1 MEDFEVRILPG
12 AQPSDY
18 ALPLLGRSVLAR
30 MADELR
36 KVTSGTLYWEGEDPP
51 ADAELIC
58 GSPEGTDVLT
68 VCLPCPLVTAETW
81 ARVTG
86 TLTAGGILLAKRS
99 DREET
104 LCPDQE
110 AVTTESAA
118 GFAEALRRL
127 RQRVNHGLLDSGVLL
142 WDPENSYIAPEALI
156 GPGTQILPGCQI
168 LGKTVIGT
176 GCQIGPYTLL
186 QDTVLGD
193 RVTVNQSQVL
203 ESSIGSGTAVGPFA
217 YVRPGSVVGEKCRV
231 GDFVEL
237 KKARI
242 GDGTKIAHL
251 TYVGDADLGKRVNI
265 GCGTVF
271 ANYDGKN
278 KFRSTVGDDVFIGC
292 NTNLISPVH
301 VADRVYIATGTTI
314 SEDVTESDSLVIGR
328 PRQNVKPGW
337 VKKRRESGKL

>member
-1 MEDFEVRILPG
+1 MEHFDVLILPG
-12 AQPSDY
+12 VQPSDY

-30 MADELR
+30 MADGLR
-36 KVTSGTLYWEGEDPP
+36 RVTDGTVWWDGEEPP
-51 ADAELIC
+51 ADAGVTC
-58 GSPEGTDVLT
+58 GRPESGDLLT

-81 ARVTG
+81 GRVTG
-86 TLTAGGILLAKRS
+86 KLLAGGITLAHRTG
-99 DREET
+99 EGET
-104 LCPDQE
+104 LCPEAE

-127 RQRVNHGLLDSGVLL
+127 RQRVNHGLLDQGVLL
-142 WDPENSYIAPEALI
+142 WDPENSYIAPEAVI
-156 GPGTQILPGCQI
+156 GPGTQILLGCQI
-168 LGKTVIGT
+168 IGKTVIGA

-193 RVTVNQSQVL
+193 NVTVNQSQVL
-203 ESSIGSGTAVGPFA
+203 ESSVGRGTTVGPFA
-217 YVRPGSVVGEKCRV
+217 YIRPGSKVGEKCRI

-237 KKARI
+237 KKVNI
-242 GDGTKIAHL
+242 GNGTKISHL
-251 TYVGDADLGKRVNI
+251 TYVGDADLGERINI

-278 KFRSTVGDDVFIGC
+278 KYRSTVGNDVFIGC

-301 VADRVYIATGTTI
+301 VADGVYIATGTTI
-314 SEDVTESDSLVIGR
+314 SEDVTEPESLVIGR

>member
-1 MEDFEVRILPG
+1 
-12 AQPSDY
+12 
-18 ALPLLGRSVLAR
+18 
-30 MADELR
+30 
-36 KVTSGTLYWEGEDPP
+36 VTCGTLYWAGEDAP
-51 ADAELIC
+51 ADAEVVC
-58 GSPEGTDVLT
+58 GSPEEADVLT
-68 VCLPCPLVTAETW
+68 VYLPCPLVTAETW

-86 TLTAGGILLAKRS
+86 TLTAGGLLLAERS
-99 DREET
+99 GEGET
-104 LCPDQE
+104 LCPEGE
-110 AVTTESAA
+110 AVCTESAA

-127 RQRVNHGLLDSGVLL
+127 RQRVNHRLLDSGVLL
-142 WDPENSYIAPEALI
+142 WDPENAYIAPEAVI

-168 LGKTVIGT
+168 IGKTVVGT

-186 QDTVLGD
+186 QDAVLGD
-193 RVTVNQSQVL
+193 KVTVNQSQVL
-203 ESSIGSGTAVGPFA
+203 ESAIGSGTSVGPFA
-217 YVRPGSVVGEKCRV
+217 YIRPGSKVGAKCKV

-237 KKARI
+237 KKATI

-292 NTNLISPVH
+292 NTNLISPVS
-301 VADRVYIATGTTI
+301 VADGVYIATGTTI
-314 SEDVTESDSLVIGR
+314 SEDVTEPESLVIGR

-337 VKKRRESGKL
+337 VKKRRDSGKL